1 MQFSLK
7 RKMVS
12 SVVLAIAVT
21 SAILLFIGY
30 KTFQTNSWQAIES
43 ESRNTLHAHAK
54 GIGDWFHDKKQAS
67 MDYSNKFL

>member
-7 RKMVS
+7 GKMVS
-12 SVVLAIAVT
+12 SVVLAIAMT

-54 GIGDWFHDKKQAS
+54 GIS
-67 MDYSNKFL
+67 